1 MSEEFEN
8 STAVTEETA
17 SNNQEEVICECPV
30 CHKNIYERRDENGN
44 LKGYICEDRNCFAM
58 WKNNFFL
65 KEHHITLDRGIAI
78 ALMSDERRIKLP
90 DIYAPKTDTY
100 FDGYLNLKIDG
111 KKCRYSFSF

>member
-1 MSEEFEN
+1 MLVWLIEFL
-8 STAVTEETA
+8 
-17 SNNQEEVICECPV
+17 NNYGCGLYKIKRFEVILIATI
-30 CHKNIYERRDENGN
+30 KTI
-44 LKGYICEDRNCFAM
+44 FAM
-58 WKNNFFL
+58 WKNNYFL

-90 DIYAPKTDTY
+90 NIYAPKTDTY